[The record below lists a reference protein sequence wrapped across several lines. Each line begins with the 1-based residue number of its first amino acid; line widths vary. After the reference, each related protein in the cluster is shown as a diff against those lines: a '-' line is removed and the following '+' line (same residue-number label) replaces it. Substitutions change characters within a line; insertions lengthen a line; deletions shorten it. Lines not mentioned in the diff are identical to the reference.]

1 MHASNETTHHHDGVP
16 LNVVAAN
23 LFHNRFRWEC
33 GQTHGCAAALGSSRS
48 LTAETKLL
56 TSSMP
61 EHFLPLGRKPL
72 VPYTRPVCR
81 DLPWRG
87 LAKNPSRTSNSGSFD
102 QIHYVSLVHASNSR
116 HLF

>member
-16 LNVVAAN
+16 LNVS
-23 LFHNRFRWEC
+23 
-33 GQTHGCAAALGSSRS
+33 QALVGSSLS

-56 TSSMP
+56 TSSIP
-61 EHFLPLGRKPL
+61 EHFLPLSRKPL